1 MSNSQNAILE
11 SWSDVKALV
20 EAAETDV
27 VKNANGNSA
36 AGVRARRALRLLKN
50 LPPDQSDPREKPIA
64 CPDRQCA
71 PHFRKALW
79 HIGIRHVE

>member
-1 MSNSQNAILE
+1 MSNIIEA
-11 SWSDVKALV
+11 WSEVKALV

-50 LPPDQSDPREKPIA
+50 KSADLVKLTIAEEKA
-64 CPDRQCA
+64 
-71 PHFRKALW
+71 RKE
-79 HIGIRHVE
+79 G